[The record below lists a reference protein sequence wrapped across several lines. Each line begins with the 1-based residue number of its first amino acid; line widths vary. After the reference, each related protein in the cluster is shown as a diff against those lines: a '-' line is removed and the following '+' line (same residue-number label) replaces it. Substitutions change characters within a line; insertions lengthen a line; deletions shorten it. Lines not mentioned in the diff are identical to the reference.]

1 MKKILGSLMVA
12 AVMLALIGCDEDD
25 RFTNSDGPAAPQGV
39 FSITGDHAVYL
50 YWNGPYESDIEEYV
64 IYRSFDPIDN
74 YNEIGRRDALSN
86 SSLDLIQ
93 YEYVDNSA
101 QNGQT
106 YYYAV
111 ASVDNHGHISDL
123 SAEEVFDTPRPEG
136 AIRVLDTTGS
146 YATSGY
152 SFAAQSAVAWNSS
165 VADIWF
171 DQVGGI
177 MFINKGRTDTD
188 IQDMGWHETL
198 DAVNV
203 APGDGWINGSFA
215 EVVDGHVYVI
225 WTADNNYAKIQIDA
239 ISFPQSYV
247 DFHWAYQTDPGNP
260 ELSLPKEHA
269 AQPMSSASTMTK
281 EQYVAMRKGATK

>member
-1 MKKILGSLMVA
+1 MKKIIGSLMVA
-12 AVMLALIGCDEDD
+12 VAVFTLTGCEDD
-25 RFTNSDGPAAPQGV
+25 QILGDSVPAAPQGV

-50 YWNGPYESDIEEYV
+50 YWNGPYESDIEEY
-64 IYRSFDPIDN
+64 IIFRSFDPIDN

-86 SSLDLIQ
+86 GSLDLIQ
-93 YEYVDNSA
+93 YEFVDNSA

-111 ASVDNHGHISDL
+111 ASVDRSGQISDL

-136 AIRVLDTTGS
+136 TIRVLDTTGS

-152 SFAAQSAVAWNSS
+152 SFAAENTVAWNSTA
-165 VADIWF
+165 ADIWF

-188 IQDMGWHETL
+188 MQDMGWHSSL

-203 APGDGWINGSFA
+203 APTDGWINGSFA

-225 WTADNNYAKIQIDA
+225 WTADNNYAKIQIDN
-239 ISFPQSYV
+239 ISFANSYV
-247 DFHWAYQTDPGNP
+247 DLHWAYQTDPGNP
-260 ELSLPKEHA
+260 ELSLPKEHPT
-269 AQPMSSASTMTK
+269 QPMNTSSMTK
-281 EQYVAMRKGATK
+281 EQYVQMRKGATK